1 MGTIRKVSV
10 LGRISGKIENIVV
23 TKWKTQ
29 DVVKSTPS
37 VRKKRKKLSTE
48 KAESEHSFKVVQE
61 FFYGIDTSVINMG
74 YQLRKKDR
82 MTAMNAAAS
91 YHLLNAVTG
100 KYPDC
105 GIDLTKVKFSRPL
118 RSTENGYN
126 VLFNDSEDGGFII
139 NWELDPFPE
148 KTTQL
153 DDEAVIVFYDKTTGH
168 FFSDRG
174 IQRSSKAY
182 KRSVLSFMTGHDIAC
197 WIFFV
202 SADKKLVSETEYLGT
217 LTMTDKKTGL
227 LT

>member
-37 VRKKRKKLSTE
+37 VRRKRKKLSAE

-61 FFYGIDTSVINMG
+61 FLYGIDTDVINTG

-82 MTAMNAAAS
+82 MTAMNAATS

-105 GIDLTKVKFSRPL
+105 SIDLTKVKFSRPL

-126 VLFNDSEDGGFII
+126 VSFAASADGGFII
-139 NWELDPFPE
+139 NWELNPFPE
-148 KTTQL
+148 KSTQL
-153 DDEAVIVFYDKTTGH
+153 DDEAVIVFYDKKIEQFFTAERVQRNSLTCKFNVIRQLTGND
-168 FFSDRG
+168 F
-174 IQRSSKAY
+174 
-182 KRSVLSFMTGHDIAC
+182 AC

-202 SADKKLVSETEYLGT
+202 SADGKLVSETEYLGT
-217 LTMTDKKTGL
+217 LTVKDKKTGL